1 MASSYQRLL
10 SWLGSGDS
18 LQPEAPPERRRVASQ
33 APALSPQQPPRQRA
47 GCERIAV
54 VLVHAVP
61 CDVRGAITGGLAW
74 IAHVIAVPNRRTV
87 RWRPFGSTNTAA
99 YFFERPGVGTTRSSL
114 SGMAHYLVL
123 TTESVTMTKA
133 PTSPSKAKPSAS

>member
-1 MASSYQRLL
+1 MASSYQQLL

-18 LQPEAPPERRRVASQ
+18 LQPEAPPERRRVAGQ

-61 CDVRGAITGGLAW
+61 CDVGGAITGGLVARV
-74 IAHVIAVPNRRTV
+74 AHVRRIARCAEPHGALAPV
-87 RWRPFGSTNTAA
+87 R
-99 YFFERPGVGTTRSSL
+99 
-114 SGMAHYLVL
+114 
-123 TTESVTMTKA
+123 
-133 PTSPSKAKPSAS
+133 